1 MDGHF
6 LKNSR
11 KGESIMP
18 HNLNVTDGGPS
29 MMYVGETPWH
39 SLGTKLDRPA
49 TAEEAIQAAHLDFTV
64 EKYRLKTT
72 PNDLQVESHFATV
85 RTDTMEVLGVVG
97 SRYEPIQNKDAFTT
111 FDALVGEGE
120 AIYHTAGALGKGEQ
134 IWLLAKLPDYIRI
147 NGNDLV
153 EKYLLLVNSHD
164 GSSTVR
170 VKLTPIRV
178 VCENT
183 LSLALSGA
191 EQEVHVRHTLNAK
204 EKLKEAH
211 EILGLTNKLYSE
223 LDAIFNRMSE
233 RQVEQQALSDYVKAI
248 FPDNPASTDH
258 SWVKKVHDTIFDLAD
273 SGEGAKMAKGTLWGA
288 YNAVTEY
295 VDHYRNPKG
304 DETQRL
310 KSMWFGSGERI
321 KKNAFRAAVAVMDHG
336 QLVRTGTYG

>member
-1 MDGHF
+1 
-6 LKNSR
+6 
-11 KGESIMP
+11 MP
-18 HNLNVTDGGPS
+18 HNLNVTNGGPS

-39 SLGTKLDRPA
+39 SLGTKLDKPA
-49 TAEEAIQAAHLDFTV
+49 TSEEALQAARLDFTV
-64 EKYRLKTT
+64 AKFQLQTT
-72 PNDLQVESHFATV
+72 GNGLPVESHFATV
-85 RTDTMEVLGVVG
+85 RTDTMQILGVVG

-120 AIYHTAGALGKGEQ
+120 AIYHTAGALGKGER
-134 IWLLAKLPDYIRI
+134 IWLLAKLPDYIRV
-147 NGNDLV
+147 NGNDIV

-191 EQEVHVRHTLNAK
+191 EQEVHIRHTLNAK

-211 EILGLTNKLYSE
+211 EILGLTNKLYIQ

-233 RQVEQQALSDYVKAI
+233 MKVEQPTLTEYVKTV
-248 FPDNPASTDH
+248 FPGNPNSKDQ
-258 SWVKKVHDTIFDLAD
+258 SWVKKIHDTVLELAE
-273 SGEGAKMAKGTLWGA
+273 SGEGAEMTRGTLWGA

-295 VDHYRNPKG
+295 VDHYRNTKG
-304 DETQRL
+304 DETVRL
-310 KSMWFGSGERI
+310 RSMWFGSGERI
-321 KKNAFRAAVAVMDHG
+321 KKNAFRIAVNVLEHEP
-336 QLVRTGTYG
+336 VTSTGTYG

>member
-1 MDGHF
+1 
-6 LKNSR
+6 
-11 KGESIMP
+11 MP
-18 HNLNVTDGGPS
+18 HNLNVTGGAPS

-49 TAEEAIQAAHLDFTV
+49 TSEEAIQAAHLDFKV
-64 EKYRLKTT
+64 EKSRLKTT
-72 PNDLQVESHFATV
+72 PNDLSVESHFATV
-85 RTDTMEVLGVVG
+85 RTDTMEVLGIVG

-120 AIYHTAGALGKGEQ
+120 AIYHTAGALGKGEC
-134 IWLLAKLPDYIRI
+134 IWLLAKLPDYIRV

-164 GSSTVR
+164 GTSTVR

-178 VCENT
+178 ICENT

-211 EILGLTNKLYSE
+211 EILGLTNKLYMQ
-223 LDAIFNRMSE
+223 LDAIFNRMNE
-233 RQVEQQALSDYVKAI
+233 TKVEHETLTEYVKTV
-248 FPDNPASTDH
+248 FLENPESKDR
-258 SWVKKVHDTIFDLAD
+258 SWVKKVHDTVFELVE
-273 SGEGAKMAKGTLWGA
+273 SGEGVELSKGTLWGA

-321 KKNAFRAAVAVMDHG
+321 KKTAFMAAIAMMDHA
-336 QLVRTGTYG
+336 QLAGTGTYG

>member
-1 MDGHF
+1 
-6 LKNSR
+6 
-11 KGESIMP
+11 MP
-18 HNLNVTDGGPS
+18 HNLNVTNGVPS

-39 SLGTKLDRPA
+39 SLGTKLDKPA
-49 TAEEAIQAAHLDFTV
+49 TSEEAIQAAHLDFTV
-64 EKYRLKTT
+64 EKFRLKTT
-72 PNDLQVESHFATV
+72 PNDLSVESHFATV

-97 SRYEPIQNKDAFTT
+97 SRYEPIQNKYAFTT
-111 FDALVGEGE
+111 FDALVSEGE
-120 AIYHTAGALGKGEQ
+120 AIYHTAGALGKGER
-134 IWLLAKLPDYIRI
+134 IWILAKLPDYIRV

-191 EQEVHVRHTLNAK
+191 EQEVHIRHTLNAK
-204 EKLKEAH
+204 EKLREAH
-211 EILGLTNKLYSE
+211 EILGLTNKLYMQLE
-223 LDAIFNRMSE
+223 AIFNRMSE
-233 RQVEQQALSDYVKAI
+233 TMVRGRTLTDYIEAVFPNRPESRDNSWMTKVRYKIVE
-248 FPDNPASTDH
+248 
-258 SWVKKVHDTIFDLAD
+258 LAE
-273 SGEGAKMAKGTLWGA
+273 SGQGAELTKGTLWGA

-295 VDHYRNPKG
+295 VDHYRGAKA

-321 KKNAFRAAVAVMDHG
+321 KKNAFRIAADL
-336 QLVRTGTYG
+336 LV

>member
-1 MDGHF
+1 
-6 LKNSR
+6 
-11 KGESIMP
+11 MP
-18 HNLNVTDGGPS
+18 HNLNVTGGGPS
-29 MMYVGETPWH
+29 MMYIGETPWH
-39 SLGTKLDRPA
+39 SLGTKLNRPA
-49 TAEEAIQAAHLDFTV
+49 TSDEAIQAAHLDFTV
-64 EKYRLKTT
+64 EKFRLKTT
-72 PNDLQVESHFATV
+72 PNDLSVESHFATV

-120 AIYHTAGALGKGEQ
+120 AIYHTAGALGKGER
-134 IWLLAKLPDYIRI
+134 IWLLAKLPDYIRV

-183 LSLALSGA
+183 LSLALNGA
-191 EQEVHVRHTLNAK
+191 EQEVHVKHTVNAK

-211 EILGLTNKLYSE
+211 EILGLTNKLYAQ
-223 LDAIFNRMSE
+223 LDTIFNRMGE
-233 RQVEQQALSDYVKAI
+233 TLVHGKTLTDYIETV
-248 FPDNPASTDH
+248 FPDRPESQDNSWMTKIRYEIVELSESGQGSEMAS
-258 SWVKKVHDTIFDLAD
+258 
-273 SGEGAKMAKGTLWGA
+273 GTLWGA

-295 VDHYRNPKG
+295 VDHYRNARG

-310 KSMWFGSGERI
+310 KSIWFGSGERI
-321 KKNAFRAAVAVMDHG
+321 KKSAFKAATAMMDHW
-336 QLVRTGTYG
+336 QLIGTGTNG